1 MFYIILIQRAT
12 SGKGVQAEFYLDV
25 AGVDLAN
32 SVTAA
37 LKNATNGT
45 TFGVFEVEPSAFSAT
60 HRVVG
65 KLMLKKLRPA
75 IISCLTFLRARWKGD
90 AQMREIWVGES
101 IVRAPGKDTS
111 PLQFHSPEEQSEN
124 QMNIN
129 QDKIGNI
136 NAQTNPLTR
145 IR

>member
-1 MFYIILIQRAT
+1 MFYTILIQSATGGNDVRA
-12 SGKGVQAEFYLDV
+12 KFYLDV
-25 AGVDLAN
+25 IGVDLAN
-32 SVTAA
+32 SVAAA

-45 TFGVFEVEPSAFSAT
+45 TFGRFEVEPSAFSAT
-60 HRVVG
+60 HREVG

-75 IISCLTFLRARWKGD
+75 IISCLTFLRARRKGD

-101 IVRAPGKDTS
+101 IVRAPGKDTL
-111 PLQFHSPEEQSEN
+111 PLQFHSPEEQREN

-129 QDKIGNI
+129 QDKIGNLST
-136 NAQTNPLTR
+136 QTNPLTR